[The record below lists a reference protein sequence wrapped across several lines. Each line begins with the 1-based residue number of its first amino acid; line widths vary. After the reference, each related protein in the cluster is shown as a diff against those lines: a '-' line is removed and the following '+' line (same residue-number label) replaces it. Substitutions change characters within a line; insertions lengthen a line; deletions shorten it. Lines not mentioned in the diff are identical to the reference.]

1 MRSIKCSPRK
11 YVLVI
16 FILLILF
23 ALLINPIIFVK
34 DGIVSRNKVDNFQ
47 KQYSV
52 ESANKHDG
60 TLNIRTMYLFYLGG
74 KEIKVQEENMDEIV
88 DVKVKKI
95 APFIYEWNISKDSWG
110 VYRLV
115 IGKNKYYCLFIT
127 N

>member
-52 ESANKHDG
+52 ESDNKHDG

-95 APFIYEWNISKDSWG
+95 APFLYEWNISKDSWG

>member
-1 MRSIKCSPRK
+1 M
-11 YVLVI
+11 
-16 FILLILF
+16 
-23 ALLINPIIFVK
+23 
-34 DGIVSRNKVDNFQ
+34 
-47 KQYSV
+47 SV
-52 ESANKHDG
+52 YPN
-60 TLNIRTMYLFYLGG
+60 TMYLFYLGG

-95 APFIYEWNISKDSWG
+95 APFLYEWNISKDSWG